1 MEYILLV
8 EDDEQLSFI
17 TKRLLESKG
26 YAVTA
31 ALTVAAAKEALER
44 NAFDLILLD
53 MMLPDGE
60 GTQFCAEIRE
70 HSVCPIIFL
79 SCLNDSLSKISA
91 LQMGGDDYL
100 TKPVDFEE
108 LVVRI
113 QINIRRAKEYNSG
126 AQETGELRFPG
137 LLLRRKKREAWLVG
151 EDGIPESLLELSPL
165 EYALLLC
172 LAERAGELVL
182 YQDLYQQV
190 WQAEDLGDVRTVM
203 VHVSNLR
210 KKMGQ
215 SGKELI
221 HTVRSAGYIF
231 SEYNKMM

>member
-26 YAVTA
+26 YAVLAVNTISA
-31 ALTVAAAKEALER
+31 AREAVER
-44 NAFDLILLD
+44 NRIDLILLD
-53 MMLPDGE
+53 LMLPDGN
-60 GTQFCAEIRE
+60 GIQFCTEIRQY
-70 HSVCPIIFL
+70 STCPIIFL
-79 SCLNDSLSKISA
+79 SCLGDNISKISA
-91 LQMGGDDYL
+91 LRTGGDDYI
-100 TKPVDFEE
+100 TKPVNFEE
-108 LVVRI
+108 LVARI
-113 QINIRRAKEYNSG
+113 EANIRRAKEYNLV
-126 AQETGELRFPG
+126 TGETEKISFPG
-137 LLLRRKKREAWLVG
+137 LLLLKKKREVWLVT
-151 EDGIPESLLELSPL
+151 EDGVRENQLELSPI
-165 EYALLLC
+165 EYSLLLC
-172 LAERAGELVL
+172 LVERAGELVL

-190 WQAEDLGDVRTVM
+190 WQAEDLGDIRTVM

-231 SEYNKMM
+231 SDNKNTI